1 MRTACTTLALGVL
14 IFSAATVSLAV
25 TSEPNPPAG
34 APSTSAPPPGNQT
47 QIGSNLVS
55 GEVLNIEKDRYVVR
69 GADGKEIT
77 LKIDGGTR
85 IVGTP
90 RVGDRI
96 EAEVSSDHRA
106 ANIHPAPR

>member
-1 MRTACTTLALGVL
+1 MRTACTTLALGIV

-34 APSTSAPPPGNQT
+34 APSTSAPPPGNHT
-47 QIGSNLVS
+47 QIGSNLIM

-96 EAEVSSDHRA
+96 EAEVSSDRRA

>member
-34 APSTSAPPPGNQT
+34 APSTSAPPPGNHT
-47 QIGSNLVS
+47 QIGSNLIT

-90 RVGDRI
+90 RVGD
-96 EAEVSSDHRA
+96 DHRA

>member
-1 MRTACTTLALGVL
+1 M
-14 IFSAATVSLAV
+14 
-25 TSEPNPPAG
+25 
-34 APSTSAPPPGNQT
+34 
-47 QIGSNLVS
+47 

-96 EAEVSSDHRA
+96 EAEVSSDRRA